1 MAVVAASL
9 MTLRPGAYEAF
20 LEQHK
25 KVKPLLESAGARN
38 IRLWA
43 RRGARR
49 RGCCAGGELRV
60 R

>member
-20 LEQHK
+20 LEEHK
-25 KVKPLLESAGARN
+25 KMKPPSKLPVRGTFA
-38 IRLWA
+38 LWA
-43 RRGARR
+43 RSGAQA
-49 RGCCAGGELRV
+49 GVLAGGELRV

>member
-25 KVKPLLESAGARN
+25 KVKPHLEKAGARKV
-38 IRLWA
+38 RLM
-43 RRGARR
+43 GTI
-49 RGCCAGGELRV
+49 GGPEGVV
-60 R
+60 RWP